1 VKSSVYSRWD
11 GSQDEFRVD
20 AERALDALSNL
31 MMEGLDAQSA
41 LEWMRQHGFEL
52 AGLDMRVMGLDE
64 LLSEMN
70 EAIRQARED
79 LARRLEELLD
89 QEQDSLREQ
98 HGFESARMND
108 FKRRRHADTR
118 DVGDAI
124 DQFRDYSF
132 ENEEAGEAYRELLEA
147 LERLRAQEQMA
158 RDLAEG
164 NLQEISL
171 EQLRDLLGDDAARSL
186 IWIRD
191 LESTLERAGYL
202 RGGDPQLTP
211 RAIRRIGAQALA

>member
-1 VKSSVYSRWD
+1 MRSSVYSRWD

-118 DVGDAI
+118 DVGEAI
-124 DQFRDYSF
+124 D
-132 ENEEAGEAYRELLEA
+132 
-147 LERLRAQEQMA
+147 
-158 RDLAEG
+158 
-164 NLQEISL
+164 
-171 EQLRDLLGDDAARSL
+171 
-186 IWIRD
+186 
-191 LESTLERAGYL
+191 
-202 RGGDPQLTP
+202 
-211 RAIRRIGAQALA
+211 